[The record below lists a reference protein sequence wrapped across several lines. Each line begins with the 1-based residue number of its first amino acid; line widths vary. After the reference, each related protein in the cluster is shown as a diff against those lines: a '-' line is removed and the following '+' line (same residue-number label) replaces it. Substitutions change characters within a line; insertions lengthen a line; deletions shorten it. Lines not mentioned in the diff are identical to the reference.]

1 MLKRY
6 YYHLLS
12 RYLAVSI
19 RPKDTAVFIDPRPAL
34 LCEPP
39 PCERALILWTQSTDL
54 PPTPAGWALLEN
66 WDAVRAARPDYIVLA
81 GNLHYTN
88 DALAFLDKVHDVCA
102 TEARV
107 IAIQYSAVWKPLL
120 MLASGMGWRDPMPNA
135 NWISPED
142 LNNFARLSNFEVVMH
157 APRVLLPVFVPFFS
171 WLANRWL
178 SQLPLFRLFDL
189 MIINMLRPVF
199 INTRS
204 AQDFPGKDVAC
215 NSHSRRPSTSVI
227 IPARNE
233 SGNIEAVFQRIP
245 VMGPADE
252 WIFVEGHSTD
262 NTWAEIQRCAG
273 LYKDRLEGRTV
284 KILQQ
289 PAHGK
294 KDAVCAGF
302 EAAKNEILMILDADL
317 TTPPE
322 DLPKFYR
329 ALVDGK
335 GEFINGCRL
344 VYPMENR
351 AMRFL
356 NMCANKF
363 FAVAFSY
370 VLGQP
375 LKDTLCGTKAF
386 LKSTYDRLATH
397 RTYFG
402 NCDPFGD
409 FDLIFG
415 ATRLG
420 LKIIEIPVRYHAR
433 TYGETNIHR
442 FRDGLTLFRMLWFAA
457 RKLRF
462 L

>member
-1 MLKRY
+1 MLKHY

-12 RYLAVSI
+12 HYMAVSI
-19 RPKDTAVFIDPRPAL
+19 RPQDTAVFIDPSPAL
-34 LCEPP
+34 LREF
-39 PCERALILWTQSTDL
+39 
-54 PPTPAGWALLEN
+54 PAGERSFVLRTRDTSPFPLPRGWTFLEH
-66 WDAVRAARPDYIVLA
+66 WDAVRTARPDYIVLA
-81 GNLHYTN
+81 GNLHYM
-88 DALAFLDKVHDVCA
+88 DDVQAFLDQVRDVC
-102 TEARV
+102 TPQTRV
-107 IAIQYSAVWKPLL
+107 IAMQYSAVWKPLL
-120 MLASGMGWRDPMPNA
+120 LLASRIGWRDPMSNA
-135 NWISPED
+135 NWISPTD
-142 LNNFARLSNFEVVMH
+142 LNNFSRLSNFEVVTCK
-157 APRVLLPVFVPFFS
+157 PRVLLPVFVPFIS

-189 MIINMLRPVF
+189 VNMHTLRPVPA
-199 INTRS
+199 NREQP
-204 AQDFPGKDVAC
+204 QDSSKRARALD
-215 NSHSRRPSTSVI
+215 SRPPSVSVI

-233 SGNIEAVFQRIP
+233 SGNIEAAFSRTP
-245 VMGPADE
+245 AMGPADE

-262 NTWAEIQRCAG
+262 DTWAEIQRCAD
-273 LYKDRLEGRTV
+273 LYKDRLKGRTI

-289 PAHGK
+289 PGKGK
-294 KDAVCAGF
+294 KDAVYAGF
-302 EAAKNEILMILDADL
+302 AAAKNEVLMILDADL
-317 TTPPE
+317 TMPPE

-329 ALVDGK
+329 ALVEGK

-344 VYPMENR
+344 VYPMDDR

-375 LKDTLCGTKAF
+375 LKDTLCGTKVF
-386 LKSTYDRLATH
+386 LKSTYDRLAAH
-397 RTYFG
+397 RDFFG
-402 NCDPFGD
+402 DFDPFGD

-420 LKIIEIPVRYHAR
+420 LRILEIPVRYRAR

-442 FRDGLTLFRMLWFAA
+442 FRDGLTLLKMLWFAA

>member
-1 MLKRY
+1 MLKHY

-19 RPKDTAVFIDPRPAL
+19 RPQDTAVFIDPSPAL
-34 LCEPP
+34 LREC
-39 PCERALILWTQSTDL
+39 
-54 PPTPAGWALLEN
+54 PAGERSFVLRTRDTSPFPLPQGWTFLES
-66 WDAVRAARPDYIVLA
+66 WDAVRTARPDYIVLA
-81 GNLHYTN
+81 GNLHYM
-88 DALAFLDKVHDVCA
+88 DDVQAFLDQVRDVCSPE
-102 TEARV
+102 TRV
-107 IAIQYSAVWKPLL
+107 IAMQYSAVWKPLL
-120 MLASGMGWRDPMPNA
+120 LLASRIGWRDPMSNA

-142 LNNFARLSNFEVVMH
+142 LNNFSRLSNFEVVTCK
-157 APRVLLPVFVPFFS
+157 PRVLLPVFVPFVS

-178 SQLPLFRLFDL
+178 SQLPFFRLFDL
-189 MIINMLRPVF
+189 VNMHTLRPLPENQERPQGSSKKVP
-199 INTRS
+199 
-204 AQDFPGKDVAC
+204 ALE
-215 NSHSRRPSTSVI
+215 SRPPSVSVI

-233 SGNIEAVFQRIP
+233 SGNIEAAFSRTP
-245 VMGPADE
+245 AMGPADE

-262 NTWAEIQRCAG
+262 NTWAEIQRCAD
-273 LYKDRLEGRTV
+273 LYKDRLKGRTI

-289 PAHGK
+289 PGKGK
-294 KDAVCAGF
+294 KDAVYAGF
-302 EAAKNEILMILDADL
+302 AAAKNEVLMILDADL
-317 TTPPE
+317 TMPPE

-335 GEFINGCRL
+335 GEFIHGCRL
-344 VYPMENR
+344 VYPMDDR

-375 LKDTLCGTKAF
+375 LKDTLCGTKVF
-386 LKSTYDRLATH
+386 LKSTYDRLAAH
-397 RTYFG
+397 RDFFG
-402 NCDPFGD
+402 DFDPFGD

-420 LKIIEIPVRYHAR
+420 LRILEIPVRYRAR

-442 FRDGLTLFRMLWFAA
+442 FRDGLTLLKMLWFAA